1 MTQRDE
7 LEQKD
12 RLGDKLRDAE
22 KAREDQFFADLDKKL
37 LEKLREKQRERA
49 QAGVLACPRCGQ
61 DLVPWRV
68 RGAEAHRC
76 GGCGGLWL
84 DKEAADRLGRDGQKK
99 GLLARLLGTG
109 TGGES

>member
-37 LEKLREKQRERA
+37 LAKLREKQREQA
-49 QAGVLACPRCGQ
+49 QAGVLVCPRCGQ
-61 DLVPWRV
+61 DLAPWRF
-68 RGAEAHRC
+68 RAAEAHRC

-84 DKEAADRLGRDGQKK
+84 DKEAADRVCASGPKK
-99 GLLARLLGTG
+99 GLLARLFGAG
-109 TGGES
+109 A